1 MSKQPGRVVFVQ
13 HKTKLRPV
21 LPPDQYQ
28 LRRDRSAVWLQRL
41 CVWVLRKLGA
51 HAVVQVEDVIPV
63 EFYSDDLIRA
73 LRMQCREI
81 SGRFGHKPVRL
92 VMGAEDF
99 KQIMHTPEI
108 QQYVRV
114 NTQYGGD
121 RILGLSIEIVPWM
134 RGMVVLP

>member
-1 MSKQPGRVVFVQ
+1 MSSQPGRVVFIQ

-51 HAVVQVEDVIPV
+51 HAVVEVEDVTPV
-63 EFYSDDLIRA
+63 EFYSDDLISA
-73 LRMQCREI
+73 LNRQRQEV
-81 SGRFGHKPVRL
+81 SGRFGHKPARL
-92 VMGAEDF
+92 VIGAEDF
-99 KQIMHTPEI
+99 RRLMNTPEI
-108 QQYVRV
+108 HQYVQI
-114 NTQYGGD
+114 NTQYRGHTV
-121 RILGLSIEIVPWM
+121 LGLRVEIVPWM